1 VVGNANAIHG
11 RGDHVYGKL
20 GLEAAGL
27 GLPRD
32 HAHWVVG
39 CQGDFMA
46 QPRGLGCPLPFCPKL
61 GGHREER
68 EERGKLGLTRVAPV
82 VSRGSG
88 DLCRPCR
95 Y

>member
-1 VVGNANAIHG
+1 MEHFFSGYARARPRRVTTERASLSEPVGE
-11 RGDHVYGKL
+11 
-20 GLEAAGL
+20 EA
-27 GLPRD
+27 LPRD

-68 EERGKLGLTRVAPV
+68 EEKGKLGLARVAPMMAWV
-82 VSRGSG
+82 V
-88 DLCRPCR
+88 
-95 Y
+95 